1 MRRISVKLILLLAT
15 VAASPCWGQPPT
27 ISSLQSS
34 VSLGVP
40 YDVTGITSGTALA
53 GGGFFLF
60 VNSTAGDFVPANLQ
74 NVTWLNTSTN
84 TATQVF
90 PPNGLVTTA
99 TQIIVFVPN
108 ALFATPVA
116 NPVSVTITV
125 HETTRTSNSATFT
138 INPPL
143 QAVQPILP
151 TGTLNQ
157 FYSANLTTGGTA
169 PFSEGGVAGG
179 NPPPGL
185 TAPNPTVTIS
195 GTPTQTGVF
204 NFQTAFADFWGNV
217 AGGTDTIEIVDVPTL
232 TSLLPN
238 TRSQKSSMWRKSRT
252 CLPAPPKPMYFSPRL
267 RQWAA
272 TQYATTPWS
281 AFAICHGPVSRPQ
294 RTRE

>member
-74 NVTWLNTSTN
+74 NVTWLNTSTK

-125 HETTRTSNSATFT
+125 HETTRTSNAATFT

-143 QAVQPILP
+143 AAVNVLP
-151 TGTLNQ
+151 AGTLNVP
-157 FYSANLTTGGTA
+157 YSSSLTTGGSY
-169 PFSEGGVAGG
+169 PFQDAILSLGSY
-179 NPPPGL
+179 PPGINSPVSGTSTL
-185 TAPNPTVTIS
+185 T
-195 GTPTQTGVF
+195 GTPT
-204 NFQTAFADFWGNV
+204 A
-217 AGGTDTIEIVDVPTL
+217 
-232 TSLLPN
+232 
-238 TRSQKSSMWRKSRT
+238 TRSEERRVGKECRSR
-252 CLPAPPKPMYFSPRL
+252 
-267 RQWAA
+267 
-272 TQYATTPWS
+272 WS
-281 AFAICHGPVSRPQ
+281 
-294 RTRE
+294 